1 MTNVVTLTSIGVDKR
16 LTEVTGQINQGD
28 CVHLLGPNG
37 AGKSTLLSVI
47 AGITPF
53 DNGACTLLGNA
64 IATWPLSSLAG
75 MRCMLGQ
82 QNYSAF
88 PLQVSEYLS
97 FYSTHKKNRADVPE
111 IVEAAL
117 EVQQFASKALTTL
130 SGGERQRV
138 ELCRVLL
145 QVWPAVTNGKAII
158 LLDEPLQG
166 LDIRHQYALVSL
178 LQTLC
183 ERGNT
188 VIMSSHDLS
197 MSANYSSHVW
207 LLKQGSV
214 IDSGRSRDVIN
225 KDNLETTFDCHFAI
239 SKHNNFLEIQACAPI
254 SFHQIW

>member
-1 MTNVVTLTSIGVDKR
+1 MTNVVSLTSISVDKR
-16 LTEVTGQINQGD
+16 LAKISGQINQGD

-53 DNGACTLLGNA
+53 DEGSCTLLGNA

-75 MRCMLGQ
+75 IRCMLGQ

-88 PLQVSEYLS
+88 PLQVAEYLS
-97 FYSTHKKNRADVPE
+97 FYATHKANSADVPA

-117 EVQQFASKALTTL
+117 EVRQFACKPLNTL

-183 ERGNT
+183 ARGNT
-188 VIMSSHDLS
+188 VIMSSHDLAL
-197 MSANYSSHVW
+197 SANYSSHVW
-207 LLKQGSV
+207 LLKEGSI
-214 IDSGRSRDVIN
+214 IDSGIPLQVVS
-225 KDNLETTFDCHFAI
+225 KDNLETTFNCHFAI

>member
-1 MTNVVTLTSIGVDKR
+1 MTNVVSLTSINVDKR
-16 LTEVTGQINQGD
+16 LADITGQINQGD
-28 CVHLLGPNG
+28 CVHLVGPNG
-37 AGKSTLLSVI
+37 AGKSTLLNVI
-47 AGITPF
+47 AGITPI
-53 DNGACTLLGNA
+53 DEGSCTLLGNA
-64 IATWPLSSLAG
+64 VATWPLSSLAG
-75 MRCMLGQ
+75 IRCMLGQ

-97 FYSTHKKNRADVPE
+97 FYPSYKTNGDDVPD

-117 EVQQFASKALTTL
+117 EVQQFASKSLNTL

-145 QVWPAVTNGKAII
+145 QVWPAVTKGAAII

-183 ERGNT
+183 ARGNT
-188 VIMSSHDLS
+188 VIMSSHDLAL
-197 MSANYSSHVW
+197 SANYSSHMW
-207 LLKQGSV
+207 MLKQGGM
-214 IDSGRSRDVIN
+214 IDSGIPRQVVT

-239 SKHNNFLEIQACAPI
+239 SKHDNFLEIQACAPI